1 MRTFLQLYTISFK
14 SSGMLV
20 ETVYS
25 IGSTHFLRPR
35 QKLQTPKISQ

>member
-1 MRTFLQLYTISFK
+1 
-14 SSGMLV
+14 MLV

-25 IGSTHFLRPR
+25 IGSTHFLRPG